1 MLRCALD
8 SLPGS
13 LARSLDADGGC
24 LKYKGKVKITGY
36 SSL

>member
-8 SLPGS
+8 SPPGS
-13 LARSLDADGGC
+13 LAGSLDAGGGC

-36 SSL
+36 SCL